1 MSDTIEKQ
9 RIIKAPRSRVWRA
22 ISDSKQFGA
31 WFKFHFDAPFVAAT
45 LVTGTIQEP
54 GYEGLRASF
63 WIDRVEPEHTF
74 SYRWHPFA
82 IDPAVDYSNEP
93 KTLVTFTLADHPE
106 GTLLT
111 IVESGFDALP
121 ADRRGPALHANSGGW
136 AAQIERVATYAT
148 QAS

>member
-1 MSDTIEKQ
+1 MSDTIEKP

-31 WFKFHFDAPFVAAT
+31 WFRFHFDGPFVANT
-45 LVTGTIQEP
+45 LVVGVVKEP
-54 GYEGLRASF
+54 GYEGARAEF
-63 WIDRVEPEHTF
+63 WVDRIEPEHTF

-82 IDPAVDYSNEP
+82 IDPAVDYSSEP
-93 KTLVTFTLADHPE
+93 KTLVVFTLADHPE

-111 IVESGFDALP
+111 IVESGFDAIP
-121 ADRRGPALHANSGGW
+121 VERRGPALHANTGGW
-136 AAQIERVATYAT
+136 AIQIERVADYVT